1 MKTTHR
7 IAAASL
13 LLFGRRN
20 SGPANTVLPS
30 ISSETFVIDT
40 EITGVAGE
48 WTGSPTITRQW
59 YWSLTETNSG
69 GTAITGATALNYTP
83 VTGDSVFGK
92 YLYFVEIP
100 NGDTDAAIASAAV
113 GPVKFAS
120 WALTAYWD
128 LQEASGTRNDSYGAN
143 HLTDNNTVTQA
154 VGPIGTD
161 NAGNFVRTNN
171 EYLSKASAAAL
182 QTGDI
187 DFTVG
192 GWFYLASDVNE
203 LLIGKTSADAA
214 NGYEYALYRFASD
227 DKVGFIIG
235 SDTTIQTLK
244 STLTASLSG
253 WHFIL
258 AWQDVAANKIYIQVD
273 GGTPAEATRTL
284 TPTTRAFDFGIGG
297 TAGNTGRLDG
307 RAAYALL
314 AKHVLN
320 STERGGGA
328 APPRP
333 YASIA
338 AAVANP

>member
-1 MKTTHR
+1 MNISMGTF
-7 IAAASL
+7 IAIACQ
-13 LLFGRRN
+13 GEV
-20 SGPANTVLPS
+20 GTGIENTVAPS
-30 ISSETFVIDT
+30 ATPNPPVIGT
-40 EITGVAGE
+40 PMVYTAGE
-48 WTGSPTITRQW
+48 WSSGTPVFDRWESSADGSTW
-59 YWSLTETNSG
+59 
-69 GTAITGATALNYTP
+69 ATAAAMP
-83 VTGDSVFGK
+83 DADSPPTDAEFGK
-92 YLYFVEIP
+92 VLRVIEV
-100 NGDTDAAIASAAV
+100 NGSTEAASAAT
-113 GPVKFAS
+113 GAVKFAS

-128 LQEASGTRNDSYGAN
+128 LQEASGTRNDNYGAN

-161 NAGNFVRTNN
+161 NAGNFVRVNN

-192 GWFYLASDVNE
+192 GWFYLTSDVNE

-244 STLTASLSG
+244 STLTVSLSG

-273 GGTPAEATRTL
+273 GDTPAEATRTL

-314 AKHVLN
+314 AKHILDA
-320 STERGGGA
+320 TERAWLA
-328 APPRP
+328 AAPRP